1 MPSHFSVRFMRVGE
15 HLINFEAIQQVTLKK
30 DDSAVVTLNGPRKGL
45 QQIRVAKPYGRELWS
60 FVHDNLAVVDFG
72 ESDLSEPPAGAQP
85 EQQPSKKRKKK
96 RARADS

>member
-1 MPSHFSVRFMRVGE
+1 MRVGE

-30 DDSAVVTLNGPRKGL
+30 DDSAVVTLNGPRKSM

-72 ESDLSEPPAGAQP
+72 DQIGSDGDAGSGNEP
-85 EQQPSKKRKKK
+85 QPSKKRKKK
-96 RARADS
+96 AQAR

>member
-30 DDSAVVTLNGPRKGL
+30 DDSAVLTLSGPRKSL

-72 ESDLSEPPAGAQP
+72 DRNDTDGDAASHEEP
-85 EQQPSKKRKKK
+85 EPSKKRKKNA
-96 RARADS
+96 RAR